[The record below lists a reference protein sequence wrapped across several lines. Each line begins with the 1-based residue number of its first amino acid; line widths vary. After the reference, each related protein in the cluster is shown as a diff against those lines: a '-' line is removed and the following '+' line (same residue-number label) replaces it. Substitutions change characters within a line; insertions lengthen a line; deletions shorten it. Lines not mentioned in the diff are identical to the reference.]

1 MTSAPRALASP
12 SSREGFPRS
21 SRNLPPAPLGARQI
35 EVTFEIDVNGIVSV
49 SAQDQATGQSQNVV
63 INSSG
68 GLSQSEATP
77 LAAETRAREDKA
89 RKDPE
94 SALRQPEH
102 EARARRPS

>member
-1 MTSAPRALASP
+1 LTSAPRALASP

-49 SAQDQATGQSQNVV
+49 SAQDQATGHSQNVV
-63 INSSG
+63 IHFSG
-68 GLSQSEATP
+68 GVSRSEATR
-77 LAAETRAREDKA
+77 LTAEAREDEA